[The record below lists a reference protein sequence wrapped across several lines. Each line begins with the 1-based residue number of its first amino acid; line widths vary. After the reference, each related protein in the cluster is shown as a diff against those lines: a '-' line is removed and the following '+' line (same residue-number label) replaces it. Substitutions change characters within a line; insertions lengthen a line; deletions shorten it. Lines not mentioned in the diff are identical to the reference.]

1 MLINHSRIEQ
11 AMTYGEYSTLLETLI
26 KINQTTGTN
35 QSADMIEYAK
45 LNLQRIRRLDTTTVV
60 GAALQEKVRGISGK
74 YIWLVLTE
82 GWCGDASQIL
92 PVVNKIAELNPNIQL
107 LFLLRDENLDIMDNY
122 LTKGGR
128 SIPKVIILEAET
140 LTEITNWGPRPKE
153 AQELFWQ
160 LKEAKTP
167 YDDIKLQVHTWYAKN
182 KTKAIQDEFA
192 EIVELLK

>member
-11 AMTYGEYSTLLETLI
+11 AMTYGEYNTLLETLI

-45 LNLQRIRRLDTTTVV
+45 LNLQRIHRLDKTTVV
-60 GAALQEKVRGISGK
+60 DATLQEKVRTISGK

-122 LTKGGR
+122 LTNGGR
-128 SIPKVIILEAET
+128 SQRSPRVI
-140 LTEITNWGPRPKE
+140 
-153 AQELFWQ
+153 F
-160 LKEAKTP
+160 KT
-167 YDDIKLQVHTWYAKN
+167 
-182 KTKAIQDEFA
+182 
-192 EIVELLK
+192 